1 MIKIVIEKI
10 FQIAIL
16 TCAALLINCT
26 SSAHKAKEEE
36 KEKPESLLQR
46 TRIEA
51 SSEEELLEKIRGLN
65 WDEIP
70 WGKAEK
76 DEAMDTALR

>member
-36 KEKPESLLQR
+36 SPELAKV
-46 TRIEA
+46 A
-51 SSEEELLEKIRGLN
+51 SCTT
-65 WDEIP
+65 
-70 WGKAEK
+70 
-76 DEAMDTALR
+76 TAQD